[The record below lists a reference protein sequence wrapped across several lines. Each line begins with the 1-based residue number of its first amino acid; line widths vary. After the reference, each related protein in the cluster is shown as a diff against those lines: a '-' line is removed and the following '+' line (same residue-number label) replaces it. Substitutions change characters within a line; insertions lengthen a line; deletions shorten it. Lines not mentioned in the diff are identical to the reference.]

1 MSKTVQWILGIL
13 VSIGIS
19 VSGYSLTRIDK
30 QQEATAQNY
39 LQKQE
44 YYKDQGMLCDQ
55 LNRIENKIDKNHENS
70 IAQAKELAQELHKHE
85 LSTKSLNK
93 SLRDLK

>member
-30 QQEATAQNY
+30 QQEVTAQNY

-44 YYKDQGMLCDQ
+44 YYKDQSMLCDQ
-55 LNRIENKIDKNHENS
+55 LNRIENKIDKNNENS
-70 IAQAKELAQELHKHE
+70 IAQVKELAQELHKHE
-85 LSTKSLNK
+85 LSTNALNK
-93 SLRDLK
+93 TLRDRK